1 VAKSAFGS
9 EWPIRSEVSIMT
21 PPAFTPTNTNVQIA
35 ASKRQASA
43 GRVASNVGRIVSG
56 AVAVVGKAIVNF
68 ADYRAALK
76 RLEARGG
83 NLFDEPVLW
92 AEIKSVAWAEA
103 GEVAE
108 QWKDRLP
115 LIGAWA
121 SGAGFL
127 LVIFAAALWTL

>member
-1 VAKSAFGS
+1 
-9 EWPIRSEVSIMT
+9 MT
-21 PPAFTPTNTNVQIA
+21 LSAFTPTDTNAQTP
-35 ASKRQASA
+35 ASKRLARA
-43 GRVASNVGRIVSG
+43 GNVAPNVGRIFRG
-56 AVAVVGKAIVNF
+56 AVALVGKAIVIF
-68 ADYRAALK
+68 AIYWVALK
-76 RLEARGG
+76 RLEARER

-121 SGAGFL
+121 SGAGL
-127 LVIFAAALWTL
+127 LLAVAVAALWAL

>member
-1 VAKSAFGS
+1 
-9 EWPIRSEVSIMT
+9 MT
-21 PPAFTPTNTNVQIA
+21 LPTFTPTDTNA
-35 ASKRQASA
+35 PTPASNRLVLA
-43 GRVASNVGRIVSG
+43 GDVASNVGRIFRG

-68 ADYRAALK
+68 AAYRAALK
-76 RLEARGG
+76 RLEAREG

-92 AEIKSVAWAEA
+92 AEIKSVAWAAA

-127 LVIFAAALWTL
+127 LAIFAAALWTP

>member
-1 VAKSAFGS
+1 
-9 EWPIRSEVSIMT
+9 MT
-21 PPAFTPTNTNVQIA
+21 LPAFTPTNANVQTA
-35 ASKRQASA
+35 ASKRLA
-43 GRVASNVGRIVSG
+43 RLRDVASNVGGIFRG
-56 AVAVVGKAIVNF
+56 AVADVGKVVVILPA
-68 ADYRAALK
+68 YRAALK
-76 RLEARGG
+76 RLEARES

-121 SGAGFL
+121 SGAGL
-127 LVIFAAALWTL
+127 LLAVAVAALWAL